1 MNTLLHNLRY
11 AARTL
16 RNNLGF
22 TVVAVLTLTFGIGA
36 NTAIFSVVNAVV
48 LRPLPFPKPEQ
59 IVIIRDDLTGRQ
71 IEDVGMSVDE
81 LKDLQER
88 SGIFQQVSAVWPV
101 DANLTGS
108 ERPERIELLAVSP
121 NYFAL
126 LGANAQLGR
135 VFGPEEQ
142 QAKGFAEGV
151 VISDGL
157 WKRLFGSDRNILG
170 RKVYAD
176 TDLYTIIGVMPPEF
190 RHPGKTLRNEV
201 DMWASAGYS
210 ANPFGPPVSAER
222 LLPRAIGR
230 RKDGVDLKQAQARI
244 DALVANLRSEF

>member
-1 MNTLLHNLRY
+1 MNTLLHDVRY
-11 AARTL
+11 AARRL

-22 TVVAVLTLTFGIGA
+22 TLVAVLTLAFGIGA

-59 IVIIRDDLTGRQ
+59 IVILRDDLTGRQ

-88 SGIFQQVSAVWPV
+88 SGVFQQVSAVWPV

-108 ERPERIELLAVSP
+108 EKPERIELLAVSP

-126 LGANAQLGR
+126 LGAQAQLGS
-135 VFGPEEQ
+135 VFGLEEQ
-142 QAKGFAEGV
+142 KAKGFAEGV

-157 WKRLFGSDRNILG
+157 WKRLYGSDRNVLG
-170 RKVYAD
+170 RKVYVD
-176 TDLYTIIGVMPPEF
+176 TDLYRIIGVMPPEF

-201 DMWASAGYS
+201 DMWATAGFA
-210 ANPFGPPVSAER
+210 ANPFGLPV
-222 LLPRAIGR
+222 RA
-230 RKDGVDLKQAQARI
+230 ARI
-244 DALVANLRSEF
+244 LPGAIARLKPEL